1 MALFRTNLSLTA
13 LLLAAGLSAN
23 LSAVGRA
30 EEQTPP
36 QLSDDI
42 ADLINTELRPA
53 NDAKEWDK
61 ALSILDKGISKV
73 AADSYDAAVLYQI
86 KAQTLFQKNSTGD
99 ALLSRN
105 ALAALERCLAI
116 DDQHRYFPAKTRL
129 ETLYLVAQLNY
140 QEGATTKDPKRRAA
154 CYAKSD
160 QALERWIKDNK
171 DFTPENCYFIA
182 VLYFSR
188 GQPGEEIP
196 GAEQKTDLAIMEK
209 ALYWTDRGLHSAA
222 RPRDTF
228 FQLKL
233 AELYQLGRYNET
245 AEFLELLVKIKPEN
259 KSYWQQLA
267 ATYLQLASTATD
279 KHDDKAAYSYN
290 IRTILAIER
299 AQKLGIM
306 NSPKD
311 NYNLVGIYFNIG
323 EFSEACRLLEQGL
336 RDGSIERTRSNYELL
351 ANSYQQLRREYKAV
365 ETLKEAAKV
374 FPQSGQIEYQ
384 IAQVYFTIDK
394 YKEAF
399 AHMKACIAKGGTEK
413 PHIGWLFYAYLA
425 LDLKEYDEALKGA
438 GEAAKYPE
446 AKAEAARMEDAIKAT
461 LQDRENRLNAQ

>member
-13 LLLAAGLSAN
+13 LLLATGLSAS

-30 EEQTPP
+30 EEQIPP
-36 QLSDDI
+36 QLSDNTSE
-42 ADLINTELRPA
+42 LINAELRPA
-53 NDAKEWDK
+53 SDAKEWDK
-61 ALSILDKGISKV
+61 ALGILEKGLAK
-73 AADSYDAAVLYQI
+73 AAPDSYDAAVLYQI
-86 KAQTLFQKNSTGD
+86 KAQTLFQKNSAGD
-99 ALLSRN
+99 ASLARD
-105 ALAALERCLAI
+105 ALTALERCLAI
-116 DDQHRYFPAKTRL
+116 DDQHHYFPQKSHL

-140 QEGATTKDPKRRAA
+140 QEAATTKDPKLRAV

-171 DFTPENCYFIA
+171 DFTQENCYFIA

-188 GQPGEEIP
+188 GQPGEETP
-196 GAEQKTDLAIMEK
+196 GVEQKTDVAIMEK
-209 ALYWTDRGLHSAA
+209 ALYWTNRGLLTAA
-222 RPRDTF
+222 RPRDSF
-228 FQLKL
+228 YQLKL
-233 AELYQLGRYNET
+233 AELYQLGRYSET
-245 AEFLELLVKIKPEN
+245 AEFLELLVKMKPEN

-267 ATYLQLASTATD
+267 STYLQLASTATD
-279 KHDDKAAYSYN
+279 KHDDKTAYSDN

-306 NSPKD
+306 NTPKD

-323 EFSEACRLLEQGL
+323 QFSEACRLLEQGL
-336 RDGSIERTRSNYELL
+336 KDGSIERTRPNYELL
-351 ANSYQQLRREYKAV
+351 ANSYQQLRREYKAI
-365 ETLKEAAKV
+365 ETLTEAAKV

-399 AHMKACIAKGGTEK
+399 EHMKVCLAKGGTEK

-425 LDLKEYDEALKGA
+425 LDLKEYNEALKGA

-461 LQDRENRLNAQ
+461 LQDRENRLNSQ